1 MAKFLSRVHALG
13 LQASFNWRFS
23 STMTAQKLNAD
34 LSRELVE
41 SVDNFLFDCD
51 GVLWDGIGAIPGS
64 LETIKYLKKLGKRVF
79 YATNN
84 SSSTRE
90 QYAQKCLKFG
100 YDATEEEIVC
110 TAFIG
115 ALYLKNIN
123 FTGKVYLV
131 GNPAMGVELDKYGI
145 RHTGIG
151 PDQEKIDGSYPEW
164 LTMKLDP
171 EVNCVMVGFDKYLSF
186 PKILKASSYL
196 KKKDTI
202 FLATNEDSN
211 LPAAGDIV
219 IPGTGTMVHAVKCAS
234 RRDPIVLG
242 KPERPMFDVLQKAH
256 NLDPARCCM
265 VGDRLNTDIGLAKQ
279 CGLKSLL
286 VLSGVSTEADVQPE
300 SSIFAKEQFPDYYTS
315 TLGDLEKLLQNSQQ
329 QQS

>member
-1 MAKFLSRVHALG
+1 MAKFLCRVRALG
-13 LQASFNWRFS
+13 LQALSFKYG
-23 STMTAQKLNAD
+23 STMAAQKLNAD

-51 GVLWDGIGAIPGS
+51 GVLWDGNGAIPGS
-64 LETIKYLKKLGKRVF
+64 LETINLLRKLGKRVF

-90 QYAQKCLKFG
+90 QYAQKCQKFG
-100 YDATEEEIVC
+100 YNATEEEIVC

-131 GNPAMGVELDKYGI
+131 GNPAMGAELDKYGI

-151 PDQEKIDGSYPEW
+151 PDQEMIDGFYPEW

-171 EVNCVMVGFDKYLSF
+171 EVNCVMIGFDKYLSY

-196 KKKDTI
+196 KKQDTI

-211 LPAAGDIV
+211 LPAKGEIV
-219 IPGTGTMVHAVKCAS
+219 IPGTGTMVSAVKCAS

-265 VGDRLNTDIGLAKQ
+265 VGDRINTDIGLAKK

-286 VLSGVSTEADVQPE
+286 VLSGVSIEADVNPE
-300 SSIFAKEQFPDYYTS
+300 SSVFTKDQFPDYYTS
-315 TLGDLEKLLQNSQQ
+315 TLGDLEKLLQKSQQ
-329 QQS
+329 QS